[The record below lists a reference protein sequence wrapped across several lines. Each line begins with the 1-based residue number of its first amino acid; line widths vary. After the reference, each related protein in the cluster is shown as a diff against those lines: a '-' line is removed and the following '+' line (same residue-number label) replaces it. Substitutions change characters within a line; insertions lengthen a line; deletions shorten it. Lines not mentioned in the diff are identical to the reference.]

1 MIDSLTDYIF
11 QWDIENDIKNIENP
25 AELFGEIFL
34 IGSKYIHQ
42 NFLFNPKN
50 IQTHEK
56 NTNLLTF
63 KEKTDWMVSPQD
75 RIVNLFYPIKCE
87 DLGLYVIYKDKSE
100 GIKIKKNKLYAIPFW
115 MTYQF
120 LSENKDKEQ
129 EILNL
134 WYWSTERLQQRK
146 TEIFW

>member
-1 MIDSLTDYIF
+1 MA
-11 QWDIENDIKNIENP
+11 K
-25 AELFGEIFL
+25 A
-34 IGSKYIHQ
+34 
-42 NFLFNPKN
+42 
-50 IQTHEK
+50 
-56 NTNLLTF
+56 
-63 KEKTDWMVSPQD
+63 
-75 RIVNLFYPIKCE
+75 R
-87 DLGLYVIYKDKSE
+87 
-100 GIKIKKNKLYAIPFW
+100 IKIKKNKLYAIPFW